1 MQATK
6 TVRSTR
12 LPARTLLG
20 ILTVAA
26 ALTATAM
33 ATVGAASASTAPPWI
48 SRLAAGPA
56 RPLAGPAK
64 PSAQQ
69 SWQAAAAACARR
81 QPASVPG
88 PPAGSRAAAR
98 AAARRLLARLE
109 LPAHARRLGQHP
121 VPAGLAQPGEDF
133 VALGC
138 LADLHEFY
146 RLRMT
151 MQAAFRYLST
161 HLPRGMVLDATG
173 REFQI
178 GGATIMMFLSGDAR
192 HLPAGMEAVQ
202 LVDAIVPRRHGR
214 SVLRVD
220 AEVVWYPP
228 RSRAE
233 YLTPSRFREVRIA
246 SLSGNSR
253 VAIIRSRR
261 LIRSLA
267 VLADRLHAAAPVQHS
282 CPLNYAAYQLVF
294 EPAVR
299 GQSVVTVDANNC
311 QCVMP
316 TVGRAQQPPLF
327 DPTSSL
333 EALAARLWR
342 TA

>member
-1 MQATK
+1 
-6 TVRSTR
+6 
-12 LPARTLLG
+12 
-20 ILTVAA
+20 
-26 ALTATAM
+26 M
-33 ATVGAASASTAPPWI
+33 ATIGAASASTSPPT

-56 RPLAGPAK
+56 SPSAGRARPSASTAK
-64 PSAQQ
+64 PSVREMRQR
-69 SWQAAAAACARR
+69 AATACGAR
-81 QPASVPG
+81 QPVGVPG

-98 AAARRLLARLE
+98 ATARRLLARLE
-109 LPAHARRLGQHP
+109 LPAHARRLAQHP
-121 VPAGLAQPGEDF
+121 VPGGLAQPGQDF

-161 HLPRGMVLDATG
+161 HLPRGVVLDATG
-173 REFQI
+173 REFQL
-178 GGATIMMFLSGDAR
+178 GGPTIMMFLSGDAR
-192 HLPAGMEAVQ
+192 HRPAGIEAVQ

-246 SLSGNSR
+246 SLGGNGR

-267 VLADRLHAAAPVQHS
+267 VLADGLHAAPPVQHS

-311 QCVMP
+311 QCVMV
-316 TVGRAQQPPLF
+316 TVGRTQQPPLF